1 MSESDRKPTEPR
13 IYFVGSHA
21 TGKTTLARYVH
32 DRFRLPLI
40 SEVARS
46 VLAEMEITLDRIRA
60 NLDTVNRYQH
70 EVCWRQIR
78 EETQARGGFVSDR
91 AFCNLAYA
99 AEHATITRDLMRDP
113 AIRRYMHWVGRGL
126 VFFVRPHP
134 GLVRDDGVRAGL
146 RWEDVVRADGMV
158 KLLLELYG
166 IPYVTISVLSM
177 QERVRLIDEVV
188 RLRFP
193 DLVDDA
199 RPHFRGPRLE
209 VPSLDARVPDAPAA
223 PGMPQPRA
231 DDVSDVPLESRRTF
245 DRGDA

>member
-1 MSESDRKPTEPR
+1 MSESDHTSAEPR

-32 DRFRLPLI
+32 DRYRLPLI

-46 VLAEMEITLDRIRA
+46 VLAEMEITLDQIRS

-78 EETQARGGFVSDR
+78 EETQAPGGFVSDR

-99 AEHATITRDLMRDP
+99 AEHATIMPDLMRDP
-113 AIRRYMHWVGRGL
+113 AIGRYMRWVGRGL

-134 GLVRDDGVRAGL
+134 DLVRDDGVRAGL

-166 IPYVTISVLSM
+166 IPYVTVSVLSM

-188 RLRFP
+188 KLRYAQ
-193 DLVDDA
+193 LVDDA
-199 RPHFRGPRLE
+199 RPHFRGPLLQ
-209 VPSLDARVPDAPAA
+209 VPALDEQVPDAPSL
-223 PGMPQPRA
+223 PGMPTPRVTPRTA
-231 DDVSDVPLESRRTF
+231 RDDF
-245 DRGDA
+245 DPGDA